1 MGVGAVHEC
10 PLQLINKKKRG
21 KDMFKKFKEFAFKG
35 NVIDMAVGVVVG
47 GAFGK
52 IVTSLVADIITPCIG
67 MLTSGVSFKDLKYV
81 LKAAEGEIPEVAI
94 NYGMFIQNIIDFFI
108 IAISIFLFVTLIGK
122 VKEKFEK
129 KEEVVPEE
137 PAKPTVEELLAE
149 IRDTLKAS
157 K

>member
-1 MGVGAVHEC
+1 
-10 PLQLINKKKRG
+10 
-21 KDMFKKFKEFAFKG
+21 MFKKFKEFAFKG
-35 NVIDMAVGVVVG
+35 NVIDMAVGVVIG

-52 IVTSLVADIITPCIG
+52 IVTSLVSDIITPCIG
-67 MLTSGVSFKDLKYV
+67 MLTANVSFKDLKYV
-81 LKAAEGEIPEVAI
+81 LKAAEGEAPEVAI
-94 NYGMFIQNIIDFFI
+94 NYGLFIENIIDFFI

-129 KEEVVPEE
+129 KEEAVVAEE